1 MTQHIEEFLQ
11 ECTTVTADGTLASLD
26 EVEGLYL
33 YWSSLRAVAASD
45 GTDGADPTDTSAVL
59 DALRSRGVEPA
70 RRDGVDYLE
79 GLVLTGPV
87 MTDFILSCDFTG
99 AWGHPDVRELA
110 PAGDVA
116 AAS

>member
-33 YWSSLRAVAASD
+33 YWSSLRAVATSD
-45 GTDGADPTDTSAVL
+45 GTDEADPTDTSAVL

-70 RRDGVDYLE
+70 QRDGVDYLE

-99 AWGHPDVRELA
+99 AWGHPDVRELE